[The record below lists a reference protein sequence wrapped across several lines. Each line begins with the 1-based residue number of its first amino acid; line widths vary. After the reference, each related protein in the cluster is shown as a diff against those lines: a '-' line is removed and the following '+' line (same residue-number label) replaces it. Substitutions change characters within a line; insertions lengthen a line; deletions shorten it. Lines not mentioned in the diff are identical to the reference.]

1 MARNF
6 KEEIIP
12 KRLKEQDEKKK
23 AGEIQPEMIQELRKE
38 IQELKEQLKHDIKSG
53 PQTERVIIKE
63 VAPKIVEMA
72 EFKKTEDMFI
82 EIWSHKWKIAII
94 IFVVAAIT
102 GASTYL
108 ITPLYKSVSV
118 VAPVNLYPT
127 SDESTTEQLIQYF
140 TSSDVKMQLA
150 EKYKLFEYW
159 GIDTL
164 TDKNGRALFDY
175 YYKDYISISPTM
187 LESVEIIVKDH
198 DRFKAQE
205 INGGILALTNDH
217 IKNNKKYILYQY
229 INNAGKTIKQQN
241 ATIDS
246 ILKVAANND
255 VYIDANGNPKDLKQD
270 GEKGNSKKLKKL
282 KQKEYSEKVKGVAK
296 SYGRIVYKRDK
307 FYMDYAGDLTFFSI
321 ISHPTLTDKRCYPV
335 RSMFIIVASLST
347 FLLCIVIIMIR
358 FRIRMKNNAKE
369 VN

>member
-1 MARNF
+1 VVRDFKKEVRPQAL
-6 KEEIIP
+6 KEEE
-12 KRLKEQDEKKK
+12 LKQQSNS
-23 AGEIQPEMIQELRKE
+23 EIKPELIQELKKE
-38 IQELKEQLKHDIKSG
+38 IQELKEQLKQDIK
-53 PQTERVIIKE
+53 PVQQTQKVF
-63 VAPKIVEMA
+63 AQKINTMA
-72 EFKKTEDMFI
+72 EFNKTEDLFI

-94 IFVVAAIT
+94 IFVVAAVT
-102 GASTYL
+102 AASTYM

-164 TDKNGRALFDY
+164 TDKSGRALFDY

-187 LESVEIIVKDH
+187 LESVEIIVKDQ
-198 DRFKAQE
+198 DRLKAQE
-205 INGGILALTNDH
+205 INGGILALTNEH
-217 IKNNKKYILYQY
+217 IKNNKKFILYQY
-229 INNAGKTIKQQN
+229 INNAGKTIKKQN
-241 ATIDS
+241 ESIDS
-246 ILKVAANND
+246 LLNLAKND
-255 VYIDANGNPKDLKQD
+255 DIYIDANGNEKDVKGDD
-270 GEKGNSKKLKKL
+270 GKGKGKKIKKLKH
-282 KQKEYSEKVKGVAK
+282 KEYTEKIKGLAK

-307 FYMDYAGDLTFFSI
+307 FYMDYAGDITFFSI

-347 FLLCIVIIMIR
+347 FIFCIVVILIR
-358 FRIRMKNNAKE
+358 FRIRMRKNA
-369 VN
+369 

>member
-1 MARNF
+1 MARDF
-6 KEEIIP
+6 KKEVRPQKLEKEDIEKASSEGIPPEVILELKKEI
-12 KRLKEQDEKKK
+12 K
-23 AGEIQPEMIQELRKE
+23 ELR
-38 IQELKEQLKHDIKSG
+38 EQLKQDIK
-53 PQTERVIIKE
+53 PVQKVEWTE
-63 VAPKIVEMA
+63 APKIDTMA
-72 EFKKTEDMFI
+72 EFNKTEDLFI

-94 IFVVAAIT
+94 VFVVAAVT
-102 GASTYL
+102 GAATYM

-205 INGGILALTNDH
+205 INGGILALTNEH

-229 INNAGKTIKQQN
+229 INNAAKTIKQQN

-246 ILKVAANND
+246 IMKVAASNNI
-255 VYIDANGNPKDLKQD
+255 YIDANGETKEAKGD
-270 GEKGNSKKLKKL
+270 EKGNAKKLKKL
-282 KQKEYSEKVKGVAK
+282 KQKEFSEKVKGVAK
-296 SYGRIVYKRDK
+296 SFGRIVYKRDK

-347 FLLCIVIIMIR
+347 FVFCIVVISIR
-358 FRIRMKNNAKE
+358 YRMRKKLNA
-369 VN
+369 

>member
-1 MARNF
+1 MARDF
-6 KEEIIP
+6 KKEVRPQKLEKEDIQKASAGGIP
-12 KRLKEQDEKKK
+12 PELILELK
-23 AGEIQPEMIQELRKE
+23 KE
-38 IQELKEQLKHDIKSG
+38 INELKEQIKKDIK
-53 PQTERVIIKE
+53 PVQKVEWTE
-63 VAPKIVEMA
+63 APKIDTMA
-72 EFKKTEDMFI
+72 EFNKTEDLFI
-82 EIWSHKWKIAII
+82 EIWSHKWKIGII
-94 IFVVAAIT
+94 VLLVAAIT
-102 GASTYL
+102 AAATYM

-150 EKYKLFEYW
+150 EKYKLFDYW

-175 YYKDYISISPTM
+175 YYKDYVSISPTM

-198 DRFKAQE
+198 DRYKAQE
-205 INGGILALTNDH
+205 INGGILALTNEH

-229 INNAGKTIKQQN
+229 IKNAGKTINQQN

-246 ILKVAANND
+246 IMKVAASNNI
-255 VYIDANGNPKDLKQD
+255 YIDANGDSKDMKMGD
-270 GEKGNSKKLKKL
+270 EKGNAKKLKKL

-296 SYGRIVYKRDK
+296 SFGRIVYKRDK

-347 FLLCIVIIMIR
+347 FVFCILVISIR
-358 FRIRMKNNAKE
+358 YRMRKKLNA
-369 VN
+369 

>member
-1 MARNF
+1 VARNF

-12 KRLKEQDEKKK
+12 KKLKEQDEKRKTE
-23 AGEIQPEMIQELRKE
+23 EIEPEVLLELKKE
-38 IQELKEQLKHDIKSG
+38 IQELKEQLKQDIKST
-53 PQTERVIIKE
+53 PYTEKIIIKE

-72 EFKKTEDMFI
+72 EFKRTEDMFV

-94 IFVVAAIT
+94 IFAVAAIT

-118 VAPVNLYPT
+118 VAPVNLFPT
-127 SDESTTEQLIQYF
+127 SDESTTEQLMQYL
-140 TSSDVKMQLA
+140 TSSDVKMALA

-217 IKNNKKYILYQY
+217 IKNNKKYIISQY
-229 INNAGKTIKQQN
+229 IKNIGKTIQLQN
-241 ATIDS
+241 RSIDS
-246 ILKVAANND
+246 VLALAKKD
-255 VYIDANGNPKDLKQD
+255 EVYLDANGDEKSLKSES
-270 GEKGNSKKLKKL
+270 GKGKKIKKL
-282 KQKEYSEKVKGVAK
+282 KQKEYSEKIKGISK
-296 SYGRIVYKRDK
+296 SYGRLVYKRDK
-307 FYMDYAGDLTFFSI
+307 FYMDFAGDMTFFSI
-321 ISHPTLTDKRCYPV
+321 IAHPTLTDKRCYPV
-335 RSMFIIVASLST
+335 RSMFIIVACLST
-347 FLLCIVIIMIR
+347 FLMCIVIILIR
-358 FRIRMKNNAKE
+358 HRIRLKNNAQE
-369 VN
+369 AH

>member
-1 MARNF
+1 VVRDF
-6 KEEIIP
+6 K
-12 KRLKEQDEKKK
+12 KEVRPQKLEQEDLKK
-23 AGEIQPEMIQELRKE
+23 AEIQPELILELKKE
-38 IQELKEQLKHDIKSG
+38 IKELKEQLKQDIK
-53 PQTERVIIKE
+53 PVQKAEWTE
-63 VAPKIVEMA
+63 APKINTMA
-72 EFKKTEDMFI
+72 EFNKTEDLFV

-94 IFVVAAIT
+94 IFVVAAVT
-102 GASTYL
+102 GAATYM

-118 VAPVNLYPT
+118 VSPVNLYPT

-187 LESVEIIVKDH
+187 LESIEIIVKDH

-205 INGGILALTNDH
+205 INGGILALTNEH
-217 IKNNKKYILYQY
+217 VKNNKKYILSQY
-229 INNAGKTIKQQN
+229 ITNIGKTINMQN
-241 ATIDS
+241 RSIDS
-246 ILKVAANND
+246 LIEVAKKDGVYMD
-255 VYIDANGNPKDLKQD
+255 VNGNDKDMKDDD
-270 GEKGNSKKLKKL
+270 GKGKNKKIKKL
-282 KQKEYSEKVKGVAK
+282 KQKEYSEKVKGLAK

-307 FYMDYAGDLTFFSI
+307 FYNDYAGDITFFSI

-347 FLLCIVIIMIR
+347 FLLCIVIILIR
-358 FRIRMKNNAKE
+358 FRMRKKNA
-369 VN
+369 

>member
-1 MARNF
+1 MARDF
-6 KEEIIP
+6 KKEVRPQKLEKEDIQKASTGGIP
-12 KRLKEQDEKKK
+12 PELILELK
-23 AGEIQPEMIQELRKE
+23 KE
-38 IQELKEQLKHDIKSG
+38 INELKEQIKKDIK
-53 PQTERVIIKE
+53 PVQKVEWTE
-63 VAPKIVEMA
+63 APKIDTMA
-72 EFKKTEDMFI
+72 EFNKTEDLFV
-82 EIWSHKWKIAII
+82 EIWGHKWKIAII
-94 IFVVAAIT
+94 VLVVAAIT
-102 GASTYL
+102 GAATYM

-205 INGGILALTNDH
+205 INGGILALTNEH

-246 ILKVAANND
+246 IMKVAANNNI
-255 VYIDANGNPKDLKQD
+255 YIDANGDSKDMKMD
-270 GEKGNSKKLKKL
+270 NEKGNAKKLKKL

-296 SYGRIVYKRDK
+296 SFGRIVYKRDK

-347 FLLCIVIIMIR
+347 LVLCIVIISIR
-358 FRIRMKNNAKE
+358 YRMRKKLNA
-369 VN
+369 

>member
-1 MARNF
+1 MARDF
-6 KEEIIP
+6 KKEVRPQKLKEEDLKKEVANTIP
-12 KRLKEQDEKKK
+12 TEAILELK
-23 AGEIQPEMIQELRKE
+23 KE
-38 IQELKEQLKHDIKSG
+38 IQELRDQLKQDIK
-53 PQTERVIIKE
+53 PVQHTQKVF
-63 VAPKIVEMA
+63 APKIDTMA
-72 EFKKTEDMFI
+72 EFNKTEDLFV

-102 GASTYL
+102 GASTYM

-140 TSSDVKMQLA
+140 TSSDVKMALA
-150 EKYKLFEYW
+150 EKYKLFQYW

-198 DRFKAQE
+198 DRLKAQE

-217 IKNNKKYILYQY
+217 IKNTKKFILSQY
-229 INNAGKTIKQQN
+229 IKNIGKTIKKQN
-241 ATIDS
+241 ESIDS
-246 ILKVAANND
+246 VLALAQND
-255 VYIDANGNPKDLKQD
+255 EIYIDA
-270 GEKGNSKKLKKL
+270 KGNEKDVKGEDGKGKGKKIKKL
-282 KQKEYSEKVKGVAK
+282 KQKEYSEKIKGLAK

-307 FYMDYAGDLTFFSI
+307 FYMDYAGDITFFSI

-347 FLLCIVIIMIR
+347 FIFCIVIILIR
-358 FRIRMKNNAKE
+358 FRMRMRKNAQE
-369 VN
+369 A

>member
-12 KRLKEQDEKKK
+12 KKLKEEDEKKQ
-23 AGEIQPEMIQELRKE
+23 ATGIQPEVLQELRKE
-38 IQELKEQLKHDIKSG
+38 IQELREQLKQDIKTT
-53 PQTERVIIKE
+53 PHTEKVIIRE

-72 EFKKTEDMFI
+72 EFKRTEDMFV

-94 IFVVAAIT
+94 IFAVAAIT

-140 TSSDVKMQLA
+140 TSSDVKMALA
-150 EKYKLFEYW
+150 QKYKLFEYW
-159 GIDTL
+159 GIDTI

-217 IKNNKKYILYQY
+217 IKNNKKYVLYQY
-229 INNAGKTIKQQN
+229 IHNAGKTIKMQN
-241 ATIDS
+241 QSIDS
-246 ILKVAANND
+246 LIGVAKRDD
-255 VYIDANGNPKDLKQD
+255 VYIDANGD
-270 GEKGNSKKLKKL
+270 EKSVKNENGKGSKKVKKL
-282 KQKEYSEKVKGVAK
+282 KQKEYSEKVKGLAK
-296 SYGRIVYKRDK
+296 SYSRIVYKRDK

-321 ISHPTLTDKRCYPV
+321 ISHPTLTDKRAYPV
-335 RSMFIIVASLST
+335 RSMFIIVACLST
-347 FLLCIVIIMIR
+347 FLMCIVIILIR
-358 FRIRMKNNAKE
+358 YRVRMRNNAKE
-369 VN
+369 AN

>member
-1 MARNF
+1 MVRDFKKEARPQKL
-6 KEEIIP
+6 KEEDAKKESGNTIPPEIILE
-12 KRLKEQDEKKK
+12 LK
-23 AGEIQPEMIQELRKE
+23 KE
-38 IQELKEQLKHDIKSG
+38 IQELKEQLKQDIK
-53 PQTERVIIKE
+53 PVQQTQKVF
-63 VAPKIVEMA
+63 APKIDTMA
-72 EFKKTEDMFI
+72 EFNKTEDLFI

-102 GASTYL
+102 AASTYM

-150 EKYKLFEYW
+150 EKYKLFQYW

-198 DRFKAQE
+198 DRLKAQE
-205 INGGILALTNDH
+205 INGGILALTNEH
-217 IKNNKKYILYQY
+217 IKNNKKFILYQY
-229 INNAGKTIKQQN
+229 INNAGKTIKKQN
-241 ATIDS
+241 ESIDS
-246 ILKVAANND
+246 LLNLAKND
-255 VYIDANGNPKDLKQD
+255 EIYIDANGNEKDVKGDD
-270 GEKGNSKKLKKL
+270 GKGKGKKIKKL
-282 KQKEYSEKVKGVAK
+282 KQKEYSEKIKGLAK

-307 FYMDYAGDLTFFSI
+307 FYMDYSGDLTFFSI

-347 FLLCIVIIMIR
+347 FIFCIVVIMIR
-358 FRIRMKNNAKE
+358 YRIRIRKNAQKA
-369 VN
+369 